1 MALSDVSD
9 FVRKDGSEL
18 AFTGSG
24 CDKTG
29 MNGNETSGQCERI
42 DGGIADREK
51 EKGITGSRTGRHE
64 LLAETHQIVD
74 GLRGIQIGR
83 IGANFN
89 HDLLSELTFLHRR

>member
-1 MALSDVSD
+1 MALSFVSD

-51 EKGITGSRTGRHE
+51 EKGIKS
-64 LLAETHQIVD
+64 
-74 GLRGIQIGR
+74 
-83 IGANFN
+83 
-89 HDLLSELTFLHRR
+89 